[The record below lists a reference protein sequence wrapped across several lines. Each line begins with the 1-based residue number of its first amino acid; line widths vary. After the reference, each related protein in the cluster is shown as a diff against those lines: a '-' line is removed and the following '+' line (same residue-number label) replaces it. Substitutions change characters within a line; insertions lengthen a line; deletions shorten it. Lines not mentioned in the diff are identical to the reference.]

1 MKKLNSEPTAKGPL
15 VRGLLVKEP
24 LNKGPTDK
32 ESDNYSKMN
41 KKLDKIIDIMSSM
54 LSELKMLN
62 NYNTDKIKSQS
73 LFNPFSTSR

>member
-1 MKKLNSEPTAKGPL
+1 MKKLNPEATAKGQL
-15 VRGLLVKEP
+15 V
-24 LNKGPTDK
+24 K
-32 ESDNYSKMN
+32 ESDNYSNMN

-62 NYNTDKIKSQS
+62 NYNTDRANSQS

>member
-1 MKKLNSEPTAKGPL
+1 MKKLNPEATAKGPS
-15 VRGLLVKEP
+15 VKEP
-24 LNKGPTDK
+24 
-32 ESDNYSKMN
+32 DNYSNMN

-62 NYNTDKIKSQS
+62 NYNTDKINSQS

>member
-1 MKKLNSEPTAKGPL
+1 MKKLNPEPLAKEPT
-15 VRGLLVKEP
+15 VKEP
-24 LNKGPTDK
+24 
-32 ESDNYSKMN
+32 DNYSKMN
-41 KKLDKIIDIMSSM
+41 KKLDTIIDIMSSM

>member
-1 MKKLNSEPTAKGPL
+1 MKKLNPEPLSKVPTVKELLAEEPT
-15 VRGLLVKEP
+15 VKEP
-24 LNKGPTDK
+24 
-32 ESDNYSKMN
+32 DNYSNMN

-62 NYNTDKIKSQS
+62 NYNTDKINSQS

>member
-1 MKKLNSEPTAKGPL
+1 MKKLNPEPLAKELLAKEPT
-15 VRGLLVKEP
+15 VKEP
-24 LNKGPTDK
+24 
-32 ESDNYSKMN
+32 DNYSKMN
-41 KKLDKIIDIMSSM
+41 KKLDTIIDIMSSM

>member
-1 MKKLNSEPTAKGPL
+1 MKKLNPEPLAKVPL
-15 VRGLLVKEP
+15 AKEP
-24 LNKGPTDK
+24 LAK
-32 ESDNYSKMN
+32 EPDNYSNMN

>member
-1 MKKLNSEPTAKGPL
+1 MKKLNPDSTAKG
-15 VRGLLVKEP
+15 RLVKEP
-24 LNKGPTDK
+24 LNK

-73 LFNPFSTSR
+73 LFDPFSTSR

>member
-1 MKKLNSEPTAKGPL
+1 MKKLNPEPLSKVPT
-15 VRGLLVKEP
+15 VKE
-24 LNKGPTDK
+24 LLAK
-32 ESDNYSKMN
+32 EPDNYSNMN

-62 NYNTDKIKSQS
+62 NYNTDKIKSQA

>member
-1 MKKLNSEPTAKGPL
+1 MKKLNPEATAKGL
-15 VRGLLVKEP
+15 FVKEP
-24 LNKGPTDK
+24 D
-32 ESDNYSKMN
+32 DYSNMN
-41 KKLDKIIDIMSSM
+41 KKLDIIIDIMSSM

>member
-1 MKKLNSEPTAKGPL
+1 MKKLNSEPTAK
-15 VRGLLVKEP
+15 EP
-24 LNKGPTDK
+24 LNK
-32 ESDNYSKMN
+32 ESDNYSNIN

-62 NYNTDKIKSQS
+62 NYNTDRANSQS

>member
-1 MKKLNSEPTAKGPL
+1 MKKLNPEATAK
-15 VRGLLVKEP
+15 GLLVK
-24 LNKGPTDK
+24 GPTVK
-32 ESDNYSKMN
+32 ESDNYSNMN

>member
-1 MKKLNSEPTAKGPL
+1 MKKLNPEPLAKVPT
-15 VRGLLVKEP
+15 VKEP
-24 LNKGPTDK
+24 LAK
-32 ESDNYSKMN
+32 EPDNYSNMN
-41 KKLDKIIDIMSSM
+41 KKLDTIIDIMSSM

>member
-1 MKKLNSEPTAKGPL
+1 MKKLKHEPGAKGPL

-24 LNKGPTDK
+24 TVK

-54 LSELKMLN
+54 LSELKLMN
-62 NYNTDKIKSQS
+62 NYNTDKINSQS